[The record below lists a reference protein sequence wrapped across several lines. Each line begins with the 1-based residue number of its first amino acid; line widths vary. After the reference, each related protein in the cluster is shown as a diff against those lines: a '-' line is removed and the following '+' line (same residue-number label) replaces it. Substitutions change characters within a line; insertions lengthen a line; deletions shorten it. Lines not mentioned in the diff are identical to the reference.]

1 MPYAYDDNGRTVWGD
16 GVLSAQDLKRL
27 NSFAINKSLF
37 SGKSAPQLTVDERN
51 QGFSWVQDGT
61 TRTRDYTWQN
71 AKGPPQLIRGKDIP
85 VWRKTGAV
93 PPTPAPAPAAS
104 APAPAPPS
112 PSTAPGNP
120 ALSIP
125 GVDVRLTGENLGI
138 KSKNSSAR
146 ISGKL
151 NKGTS
156 RLTIPRSSGANSL
169 NFG

>member
-1 MPYAYDDNGRTVWGD
+1 MPWVISKGGINLLEPTGYTSQDKNTYRGFRPPKLTDDESSQG
-16 GVLSAQDLKRL
+16 
-27 NSFAINKSLF
+27 LF
-37 SGKSAPQLTVDERN
+37 WT
-51 QGFSWVQDGT
+51 QDGL
-61 TRTRDYTWQN
+61 RRPWSS
-71 AKGPPQLIRGKDIP
+71 P
-85 VWRKTGAV
+85 VWRKVRQAAST
-93 PPTPAPAPAAS
+93 PDPAPAPAP
-104 APAPAPPS
+104 APVAAPPPPPAPPS

-169 NFG
+169 NLG